1 MEEGSNILMI
11 SNLISKTDCA
21 KCEFCCT
28 FYRNE
33 IWEAP
38 RFSKEILPEI
48 KKICPEAKFKSLTE
62 TTVTQEL
69 ADLYKTDDAKEIVL
83 CYFNKNGYILPDQLK
98 PFECKIWPFRIMRK
112 DNKTV
117 MALSTSCPT
126 INMCTDD
133 EIKATIENLSDNL
146 RKYVRIYPE
155 TIKEYHEGY
164 KIISSLT

>member
-1 MEEGSNILMI
+1 MI

-28 FYRNE
+28 YYRNE

-38 RFSKEILPEI
+38 RFSKEILSEI

-62 TTVTQEL
+62 TIVIQEL

-83 CYFNKNGYILPDQLK
+83 CYFNKNGCILPDHLK
-98 PFECKIWPFRIMRK
+98 PLECKIWPFRIMRK
-112 DNKTV
+112 GNETV
-117 MALSTSCPT
+117 IALSTTCPM
-126 INMCTDD
+126 INKYSVD

-146 RKYVRIYPE
+146 RKYVRIHPE

-164 KIISSLT
+164 KIIGLLK